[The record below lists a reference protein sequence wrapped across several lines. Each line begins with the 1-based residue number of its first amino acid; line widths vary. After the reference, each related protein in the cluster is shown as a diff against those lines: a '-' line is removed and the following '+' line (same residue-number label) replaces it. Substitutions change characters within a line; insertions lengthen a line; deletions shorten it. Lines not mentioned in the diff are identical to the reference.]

1 MPVGVEPGERLY
13 ADVKPLDC
21 MERGD
26 AREPDTRGDVR
37 WKPETGVVEGTT
49 PAFFQGRKPLPTVA
63 SARGGGD
70 LLVILLHWAASMARG
85 VPPNP

>member
-1 MPVGVEPGERLY
+1 MGVDPGERLY
-13 ADVKPLDC
+13 AALKPLDC
-21 MERGD
+21 IESGVVS
-26 AREPDTRGDVR
+26 EPDTRGDVR
-37 WKPETGVVEGTT
+37 WKPETGVEDGM
-49 PAFFQGRKPLPTVA
+49 PPDFFQGRKPLPTVA